1 MSNNIT
7 TKPDRGESLV
17 DPAGLIT
24 ERFQLFLDDL
34 EDRVNRFLVG
44 DAVIVPEY
52 TVAGVPTASDW
63 DNGVIIVSNETGG
76 RTLATSDGTDWRRV
90 SDGAV
95 IS

>member
-1 MSNNIT
+1 MVEIVS
-7 TKPDRGESLV
+7 KPSHGDE
-17 DPAGLIT
+17 LIREGKAT
-24 ERFQLFLDDL
+24 DVLQVHLDDL
-34 EDRVNRFLVG
+34 TLTLNANLLGQAILF
-44 DAVIVPEY
+44 PEY
-52 TVAGVPTASDW
+52 TVATVPTASDN

>member
-1 MSNNIT
+1 MSNEIT
-7 TKPDRGESLV
+7 TKPDRVEDIILDKKASV
-17 DPAGLIT
+17 
-24 ERFQLFLDDL
+24 RFQLFLDDL

-63 DNGVIIVSNETGG
+63 DNGVIIVSNEAGG
-76 RTLATSDGTDWRRV
+76 RTLATSDGTNWRRV